1 MTTRR
6 AVLAAGAALTVGAC
20 AACAGRTGAPATTTS
35 TPSGGTTGTP
45 PGTLARLADL
55 EVGVPVSV
63 TAGDAPLL
71 LVRTGDA
78 TAVAFS
84 AVCPHQGCTVLPE
97 GEAFACPCHGSQ
109 FAADGA
115 VTAGPAPTGL
125 VPVPV
130 EVADGAVALA

>member
-6 AVLAAGAALTVGAC
+6 AVLAAGTALTVAAC
-20 AACAGRTGAPATTTS
+20 AACTGRTAAPSTTV
-35 TPSGGTTGTP
+35 TPPAGTP
-45 PGTLARLADL
+45 PGTLARLDDL
-55 EVGVPVSV
+55 EVGVPVAV
-63 TAGDAPLL
+63 TAGDVPLL
-71 LVRTGDA
+71 LVRTGDTTVA
-78 TAVAFS
+78 AFS

-115 VTAGPAPTGL
+115 VTAGPARAGL

-130 EVADGAVALA
+130 AVTDGAVSLA

>member
-6 AVLAAGAALTVGAC
+6 AVLAAGTALTVAAC
-20 AACAGRTGAPATTTS
+20 AACAGGTAAPSSPAPPAS
-35 TPSGGTTGTP
+35 PPAGSP
-45 PGTLARLADL
+45 PGTLARLDDL
-55 EVGVPVSV
+55 EVGVPVAV
-63 TAGDAPLL
+63 TAGDVPLL

-78 TAVAFS
+78 TVVAFS

-115 VTAGPAPTGL
+115 VTAGPARTGL

-130 EVADGAVALA
+130 DVTDGAVSLA